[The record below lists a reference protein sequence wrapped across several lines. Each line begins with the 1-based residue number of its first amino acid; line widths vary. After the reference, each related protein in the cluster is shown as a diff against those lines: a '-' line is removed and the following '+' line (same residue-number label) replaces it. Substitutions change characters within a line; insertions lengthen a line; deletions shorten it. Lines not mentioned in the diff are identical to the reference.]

1 VLCWQIWDSEK
12 SSLAE
17 ALVTEALMAE
27 ALMPAAL
34 AA

>member
-17 ALVTEALMAE
+17 ALVAEALMA
-27 ALMPAAL
+27 AAL